1 MDNFGKNLNLKRRGD
16 SKGLTN
22 SKKTFTNLINTFEQ
36 LHLRTYSIEEQAG
49 IILER
54 YEEPFFALIEG
65 LFYMNYGDWQ
75 AELIMWYVYDRL
87 DEDDNILPLIIT
99 DENNETEE
107 EVYITTP
114 GELYDLIKKI
124 GKKSK

>member
-1 MDNFGKNLNLKRRGD
+1 MNNFGKNLNIKRRGD
-16 SKGLTN
+16 GKSLTN
-22 SKKTFTNLINTFEQ
+22 NKKTFTNLVETFEQ
-36 LHLRTYSIEEQAG
+36 LHLRTFQIEEHAG

-54 YEEPFFALIEG
+54 YDEPFFALIEG

-87 DEDDNILPLIIT
+87 DEDGEILPLTMT
-99 DENNETEE
+99 DVDSETEE
-107 EVYITTP
+107 EIYITNP